1 MLRRVL
7 GVPLR
12 LRVTL
17 LYVLL
22 GLVMSLL
29 FAWTVRFITEDYE
42 NVVVAEILRSQAN
55 DYSARLGVEPDAIL
69 PRSRRLSGYVRHHD
83 GSGEVPDVLA
93 ALAPGVHEFE
103 AQGQQA
109 AVFDTDVGRL
119 YFVIDLQDIEQL
131 EQHMAWILVGVV
143 LLGTLFSA
151 WLGWILSSS
160 VVRPVQRLAD
170 AVDQLSTRPARTHL
184 AATLPRDSLGRL
196 GQSID
201 DYQAR
206 LVDSEQAER
215 AFFADASHELRTPIA
230 VVRGATELLIED
242 GQDLPN
248 LQPRLKRLDRGVRQ
262 LSELL
267 DALLGLARHKVG
279 SIEAVDQID
288 WLTACLHPTDA
299 MRDGVVQLEVRGDNV
314 RRALPL
320 HEGALVLSGMARQLV
335 PTGSVGTLQATIL
348 GDVLTLQL
356 LDESGQAVV
365 DDAAPAASS
374 DRGFAMTL
382 IGRLASHI
390 GWMVDE
396 DLAHRRIQIQLP
408 PQPDDQTGKPPVT
421 ATA

>member
-1 MLRRVL
+1 MFKRVL
-7 GVPLR
+7 AIPLR

-17 LYVLL
+17 LYVVL

-29 FAWTVRFITEDYE
+29 FAWTVSFITDDYE
-42 NVVVAEILRSQAN
+42 GLLVEEILHSQAD
-55 DYSARLGVEPDAIL
+55 DYSARLRVEPDSIL
-69 PRSRRLSGYVRHHD
+69 PGGRRLSGYVRHRD
-83 GSGEVPDVLA
+83 GRGGVPDALA

-119 YFVIDLQDIEQL
+119 YFIIDLQDIEHL
-131 EQHMAWILVGVV
+131 ETHMTWILVGVV

-160 VVRPVQRLAD
+160 VVKPVQRLAD
-170 AVDQLSTRPARTHL
+170 AVDRLSTRPARTDL
-184 AATLPRDSLGRL
+184 AGNLPRDPLRRL

-206 LVDSEQAER
+206 LVANEEAER

-242 GQDLPN
+242 GQDLPD

-267 DALLGLARHKVG
+267 DALLGLARHKIG
-279 SIEAVDQID
+279 TIETVDQID
-288 WLTACLHPTDA
+288 WVAACLRPTDA
-299 MRDGVVQLEVRGDNV
+299 IRDGAVQLEVGGTIA
-314 RRALPL
+314 RRRLPS
-320 HEGALVLSGMARQLV
+320 HEGALILSGMARQLA
-335 PTGSVGTLQATIL
+335 PSGSVGILQATIL
-348 GDVLTLQL
+348 GDALTLQL
-356 LDESGQAVV
+356 LDTSGQPPT
-365 DDAAPAASS
+365 DDAVPAASS

-382 IGRLASHI
+382 VGRLASHI
-390 GWMVDE
+390 GWEVDQ
-396 DLAHRRIQIQLP
+396 DLAHRRIHIRLP
-408 PQPDDQTGKPPVT
+408 VQPSDQYPPADT
-421 ATA
+421 PPA